1 MEFWWHALF
10 FTKISIRQAT
20 LKVILWSILHSRLGC
35 SRDWAWKLWSVS
47 TTSTFYDRLIYSS
60 MCTKINTGLVVTN
73 AAGGL
78 NSDYNVGDITLLN
91 DVRLSSFTENI
102 PTSLIRSSI
111 FSWRALQVFIR

>member
-1 MEFWWHALF
+1 MEHITFPTRVF
-10 FTKISIRQAT
+10 K
-20 LKVILWSILHSRLGC
+20 RLGVETVVC
-35 SRDWAWKLWSVS
+35 EYNFY
-47 TTSTFYDRLIYSS
+47 FYDRLIYSG
-60 MCTKINTGLVVTN
+60 MYTKINTWLVVTN